1 MENGR
6 DTRTENEMIG
16 DFQYPNTV
24 SALIKNDDTYIG
36 VIDYMMENQKDHTP
50 RLGLIMIHNDYQ
62 GYGFGSQGY
71 GFGSQGYGH
80 YEKEMVERGAN
91 RIHLS
96 INKENAKAQ
105 SFFGN
110 H

>member
-1 MENGR
+1 
-6 DTRTENEMIG
+6 
-16 DFQYPNTV
+16 
-24 SALIKNDDTYIG
+24 
-36 VIDYMMENQKDHTP
+36 MENQKDHTP
-50 RLGLIMIHNDYQ
+50 WLRLIIIHRDYQ

-71 GFGSQGYGH
+71 GH
-80 YEKEMVERGAN
+80 YKKEMVERGAN